1 MSLDLGIGHRAAG
14 TRLFKAVAAA
24 LGAFALV
31 GTLTALWPNPFF
43 ARSLPVQGFE
53 VALLALQSLLIGAYV
68 AVRRPHCAVRKAGAG
83 SVLAFLGIA
92 CPTCN
97 HLLLLVFG
105 ADLLVA
111 YFEPARLYLA
121 LAGVLITAIAV
132 RAELCRAPAAP
143 PAPGSIRALR

>member
-1 MSLDLGIGHRAAG
+1 MSVDLGIARNTAFV
-14 TRLFKAVAAA
+14 RLLKGAAAA

-31 GTLTALWPNPFF
+31 GTLTALWPNPLF

-53 VALLALQSLLIGAYV
+53 VALLALQALLIGVYV
-68 AVRRPHCAVRKAGAG
+68 AVRRPHCPVRKAGVG

-97 HLLLLVFG
+97 QLLLLVFG

-121 LAGVLITAIAV
+121 LAGVLVTAVAV
-132 RAELCRAPAAP
+132 WAELRYAGASPTP
-143 PAPGSIRALR
+143 R